1 VSSTFPPLCPFPFFI
16 NSRSLSS
23 KELSNTDTR
32 FLLPSRSLAPFTS
45 IRSSVHHQGIIH
57 RDIKPANLLWNK
69 DHSVVKISDFGVS
82 HYSSVLRL
90 ASGLDDELD
99 GINSDAYI
107 ALDEEALAKTAG
119 SPAFFAPELCY
130 NGDFTPLAPSS
141 PATSTRHLNAE
152 SNSNSSAYSTSQIT
166 INRQAGI
173 PSFSSSFRTNTN
185 TNNRR
190 SERPKV
196 TKAIDVWALGVT
208 LYCLL
213 FAKVPFEAPTEFAL
227 FAVIPNEDFEVP
239 RWAGKERFE
248 TGGKEPGEGTSWE
261 ARELADL
268 LKGMLE
274 KDPEKRIKLEQV
286 KVSFFVKFLLVRV
299 G

>member
-1 VSSTFPPLCPFPFFI
+1 MF
-16 NSRSLSS
+16 SLS
-23 KELSNTDTR
+23 LSR
-32 FLLPSRSLAPFTS
+32 FLSLFTS
-45 IRSSVHHQGIIH
+45 LVLLLLPVHHQGIIH

-119 SPAFFAPELCY
+119 SQAFFAPELCY

-141 PATSTRHLNAE
+141 PATSTHHLNVDNN
-152 SNSNSSAYSTSQIT
+152 SLFPTPPTPPTSSNSSSSQIT
-166 INRQAGI
+166 INHQAGI
-173 PSFSSSFRTNTN
+173 PSPSFR
-185 TNNRR
+185 NRR
-190 SERPKV
+190 ERPKV

-227 FAVIPNEDFEVP
+227 FAVIPNEDFDVP

-248 TGGKEPGEGTSWE
+248 TGGKVPGEGSSWE

-274 KDPEKRIKLEQV
+274 KNPEKRIKLEQV
-286 KVSFFVKFLLVRV
+286 KVSFVKLFVRIERRGGGSTRRGGEGTKSRSSQS
-299 G
+299 

>member
-1 VSSTFPPLCPFPFFI
+1 FRRLKKEIAILKKLRHPHVVRLREVIDAKENPKVFLVLEYMEGGEVKWKSDDQPPTPL
-16 NSRSLSS
+16 LTT
-23 KELSNTDTR
+23 EQTR
-32 FLLPSRSLAPFTS
+32 RMFRDVVLGLEYL
-45 IRSSVHHQGIIH
+45 HHQGIIH

-141 PATSTRHLNAE
+141 PAASTHHLNGDNG
-152 SNSNSSAYSTSQIT
+152 NSFFPPTT
-166 INRQAGI
+166 
-173 PSFSSSFRTNTN
+173 
-185 TNNRR
+185 
-190 SERPKV
+190 ERPKV

-227 FAVIPNEDFEVP
+227 FAVIPNEDFDVP

-248 TGGKEPGEGTSWE
+248 TGGKVPGEGASWE

-274 KDPEKRIKLEQV
+274 KNPEKRIKLEQV
-286 KVSFFVKFLLVRV
+286 KVSLRV
-299 G
+299 P